1 MGIMAFMGMM
11 GLAGCSG
18 NEVEG
23 PQADQTISFA
33 GSLTEGKAVSRA
45 ERGLEELLTNKS
57 FKAWGYKNTA
67 VSGSDYTDYQAVMLG
82 YTVNW
87 ASNTANTTE
96 SNTHDWEYVGQA
108 AGQSIKYWDFSAKA
122 YRFFAYA
129 LGNGTAAAVTA
140 DTSDDTQVS
149 FTSSVNGS
157 DDASIEAA
165 PYFSELWFSSDKT
178 NAYGK
183 AVTLRFLK
191 PFARVRFMFLISPDL
206 TIDRSAL
213 SKIKFHP
220 TPSGG
225 TTPTIATAGNVT
237 VSYPLKGTETK
248 ETWSSAA
255 SSGIAAFTEDEKWYY
270 VLPAPSQGSYT
281 IEVAVETDE
290 VKTAT
295 VPATYMS
302 WKTGYEYTYVFKI
315 TETGGLTID
324 VIEVAVNDWTDK
336 GVVNHEVYNW

>member
-1 MGIMAFMGMM
+1 MGIIAFMGIM

-23 PQADQTISFA
+23 PQADSTISFA
-33 GSLTEGKAVSRA
+33 SSLTEGKAVSRA
-45 ERGLEELLTNKS
+45 EKGLEEMLTNKS
-57 FKAWGYKNTA
+57 FRVWGYKNTA
-67 VSGSDYTDYQAVMLG
+67 VSGNDYTDCQAVMLG

-87 ASNTANTTE
+87 ASNTAYTTD
-96 SNTHDWEYVGQA
+96 SNTRDWEYVGQA
-108 AGQSIKYWDFSAKA
+108 AGQTIKYWDFSAQA

-129 LGNGTAAAVTA
+129 LGNGTASTVTVDA
-140 DTSDDTQVS
+140 SDDTKVS

-157 DDASIEAA
+157 DDTSIDAA
-165 PYFSELWFSSDKT
+165 PYFSELWFSNDKV

-183 AVTLRFLK
+183 AVTLKFIK
-191 PFARVRFMFLISPDL
+191 PFTRVRFMFVMSPGL

-213 SKIKFHP
+213 SKIKFYP
-220 TPSGG
+220 TPGGG
-225 TTPTIATAGNVT
+225 TPPTIATAGNVT
-237 VSYPLKGTETK
+237 VTYPLKGTETK
-248 ETWSSAA
+248 ETWSSSA

-270 VLPAPSQGSYT
+270 VLPAPEQGSYT
-281 IEVAVETDE
+281 VEVAVATDE

-295 VPATYMS
+295 VPASFMS
-302 WKTGYEYTYVFKI
+302 WKIGYEYTYVFRI
-315 TETGGLTID
+315 TELGGLTID